1 MISAFLSRKTGAEHP
16 VPQINGTEDQQ
27 QAVNEIHHQFNVT
40 TEKARTIV
48 KQFMEEMQKGLDH
61 EGATVP
67 MIPSFVTGRPTGDE
81 KGKYLALDLG
91 GTNLRV
97 CEFELKG
104 DGQFSVHQQKYVV
117 AEELKTG
124 EMRRLCDFIADC
136 VDNFVSEYG
145 DDRAHSTEHLQLG
158 FTFSFAVNQTDIN
171 RGTLMHWT
179 KGFNCSG
186 AINKDVVV
194 MLQDSF
200 LRKNIHVNIAALVN
214 DTVGTLMANAYRH
227 PATSMGIILG
237 TGTNAAY
244 YEKLKNIKKWRGGEQ
259 VFEEMVINMEW
270 GAFDRERRVLP
281 LTIYDNKLDRES
293 INPREQLFEKMMSG
307 MYLGE
312 IARNAILQY
321 VDHRVLFNGLSSL
334 DLNKQWGFETSYM
347 STIVDDDSSDLEQVR
362 HILEETLLIPSTTLA
377 DRQVVQVICKAVG
390 RRAARLAA
398 CGVAGVLAHTGE
410 LGADSVVAI
419 DGSVY
424 EFFPHFEKHMIDALE
439 ELFGEEITKHIK
451 FSLARDGSG
460 FGAAMIAMM
469 AHKAALVK
477 SNVTA

>member
-1 MISAFLSRKTGAEHP
+1 MLSASFSNKTGAAVP
-16 VPQINGTEDQQ
+16 VPQIKGTTEQQ
-27 QAVNEIHHQFNVT
+27 QAVTELFHQFDVT
-40 TEKARTIV
+40 TDKAKAIV
-48 KQFMEEMQKGLDH
+48 NQFIEEMKKGLDH

-67 MIPSFVTGRPTGDE
+67 MIPSFVTGRPTGEE

-104 DGQFSVHQQKYVV
+104 DGNFSVHQQKYVV

-136 VDNFVSEYG
+136 VDNFISEYG
-145 DDRAHSTEHLQLG
+145 SSHVSDHLQLG

-200 LRKNIHVNIAALVN
+200 LRKNIHVHIAALVN
-214 DTVGTLMANAYRH
+214 DTVGTLMANAYSH
-227 PATSMGIILG
+227 PETTMGIILG

-244 YEKLKNIKKWRGGEQ
+244 YEKLKNIKKWKGGDQ
-259 VFEEMVINMEW
+259 VFEEMVVNMEW

-281 LTIYDNKLDRES
+281 FTIYDNKLDRES
-293 INPREQLFEKMMSG
+293 INPREQLYEKMLSG

-312 IARNAILQY
+312 IARNAILQF
-321 VDHRVLFNGLSSL
+321 VDQRLLFNGESST

-347 STIVDDDSSDLEQVR
+347 STIVSDESADLEDVR
-362 HILEETLLIPSTTLA
+362 HILEETLLIPSTTLG
-377 DRQVVQVICKAVG
+377 DRQIVQVICACVG
-390 RRAARLAA
+390 RRAARLSA
-398 CGVAGVLAHTGE
+398 CGTAAVLSHTGE
-410 LGADSVVAI
+410 LDGEAHVAI

-424 EFFPHFEKHMIDALE
+424 EFYPYFKKHMTEALR
-439 ELFGEEITKHIK
+439 ELYDEKVANNVK
-451 FSLARDGSG
+451 FTLARDGSG

-477 SNVTA
+477 NDSKA